1 MVKVIS
7 NKPKTIK
14 LTRNNKTIERPL
26 IDYQRNK
33 NLWHFRGFKP
43 VEDVVKVENKV
54 EDKVVNLKPKRTKR
68 KKQDEQV
75 DLVKE

>member
-1 MVKVIS
+1 
-7 NKPKTIK
+7 
-14 LTRNNKTIERPL
+14 L

-54 EDKVVNLKPKRTKR
+54 EDKVVNLKPKKTKR